1 MNEKKLFIIGALNCI
16 LGFLVLCFSIQ
27 AMFPPKPKP
36 FQMMAFNDPRRAIML
51 QDYYARKDF
60 EERESQKQS
69 FLNLLLRFE
78 ELKKKIRS

>member
-1 MNEKKLFIIGALNCI
+1 MIREIFRG
-16 LGFLVLCFSIQ
+16 LCFILAFFSLSMAIL

-69 FLNLLLRFE
+69 FLNFLLCFE